1 MRVLKITS
9 GEWINAS
16 RDKRELTVLK
26 EMGADVSVMAK
37 GKPGDNFLKDN
48 VDGFDV
54 FRFSTRPLGSVRFL
68 NPLNRFLSLF
78 IWAHKAKKFK
88 ADIISGHDLIPLFI
102 AWLSN
107 IGRKSKAKLVYDSH
121 EFELMSLKHLN
132 KGKIHLCFIKKLE
145 KFLINRS
152 AFSIMVNDSIADE
165 VQKIHKLKDRPIVV
179 RSTPNNWVLNHDE
192 ISSTR
197 ELLCNQLNVSK
208 DTFLLMYHGAIDASR
223 GMEKIIEAV
232 SKTNGTAAIILGNG
246 NASYIQSLKVYSSS
260 LNIQNRTLF
269 LNAVPLTEL
278 YKYIGAVDCG
288 MMLINGTYSGKR
300 ISYYFSLANKFFENV
315 QALTPIIFSNLPE
328 YKKLIKFYN
337 IGITVDPDNM
347 EDIISSV
354 NLLKDDK
361 ELYSK
366 FKNNLKIA
374 KEDLCW
380 ENEMTVLEKA
390 YKMIM

>member
-78 IWAHKAKKFK
+78 IWAYKAKKFK
-88 ADIISGHDLIPLFI
+88 ADIISGHDLFPLFI

-192 ISSTR
+192 ISSKR

-223 GMEKIIEAV
+223 GIEKILDSV
-232 SKTNGTAAIILGNG
+232 SRTERTAAIVLGNG
-246 NASYIQSLKVYSSS
+246 NFDYKQSLKEYSAS
-260 LNIQNRTLF
+260 LGIQNRTLF
-269 LNAVPLTEL
+269 LEAVPLKEL
-278 YKYIGAVDCG
+278 YKYVGAVDCG
-288 MMLINGTYSGKR
+288 IVLVSGIQSGKK
-300 ISYYFSLANKFFENV
+300 ISYYYGLGNKFFENI
-315 QALTPIIFSNLPE
+315 QSLTPIISSNIPE
-328 YKKLIKFYN
+328 QSKLIEHYN
-337 IGITVDPDNM
+337 IGLVVDPDNM
-347 EDIISSV
+347 EEIITSI
-354 NLLKDDK
+354 NLMKDDK